1 MKITT
6 GLWMLAFMFMLS
18 KSVVAQGAQ
27 EGTPEF
33 ECLKIWSTGSEYW
46 KNQEYA
52 NAIPYFWRALD
63 CDKGLHA
70 KDSLKFTSVYEKLAD
85 CYYQIKQFDSA
96 IYVRKM
102 GYAFL
107 QKPQHLYEI
116 GGIFHKGLLN
126 FDSAAYYYRQYYNIS
141 GELEELKRIAGMWM
155 EAAKYKEAVLVYD
168 EFLDKDTKDEAT
180 WVYVLDPLKKSYI
193 KIVGK
198 EKWLERCK
206 KYTELFPQGPKDFY
220 ISDLLDAQLKQGD
233 YDGVIKT
240 ALEIV
245 QKDPNSKSAWIKL
258 GEGYDAKL
266 QHKDAIEAYE
276 HAYKLDDKDADLI
289 CKLARVYLDA
299 GNKVKTWTLCL
310 KAKELKKFG
319 QPYFLIGLAILDG
332 IKACSGNVLNIEAK
346 EANMVALKY
355 FEQAGSFPDTEK
367 NAKSYAS
374 VCRQNGVTKSDS
386 FMGSLGKLKASS
398 CYSWM
403 LDTDYINPYK

>member
-6 GLWMLAFMFMLS
+6 GLWMLAFILMLS
-18 KSVVAQGAQ
+18 KSVQAQ

-33 ECLKIWSTGSEYW
+33 ECLKTWSTGSEYW
-46 KNQEYA
+46 KNQEYS
-52 NAIPYFWRALD
+52 NAIPYFWKALD
-63 CDKGLHA
+63 CDKTLHA

-85 CYYQIKQFDSA
+85 CYYQLKQFDSA

-102 GYAFL
+102 GYTFL
-107 QKPQHLYEI
+107 QKSQHVYEI
-116 GGIFHKGLLN
+116 GVVFHKGLLN
-126 FDSAAYYYRQYYNIS
+126 FDSAAYYYRQYYMLS
-141 GELEELKRIAGMWM
+141 GEIEELKRIAGMWM

-180 WVYVLDPLKKSYI
+180 WVYVLDPLKNIYI
-193 KIVGK
+193 KVVGK

-206 KYTELFPQGPKDFY
+206 KYTELFPEGPKDFY
-220 ISDLLDAQLKQGD
+220 IGDLLDDDLKKGN
-233 YDGVIKT
+233 YDQAIKN
-240 ALEIV
+240 AMEILE
-245 QKDPNSKSAWIKL
+245 KDPNSKGALVKM
-258 GEGYDAKL
+258 GEAYDAKL
-266 QHKDAIEAYE
+266 QHRDAIDAYE
-276 HAYKLDDKDADLI
+276 RAYKLDDKDADLI

-299 GNKVKTWTLCL
+299 GNKAKTWTLCL

-355 FEQAGSFPDTEK
+355 FEQAGGFPDTEK

-398 CYSWM
+398 CYNWM